1 MSVVIKLKKIRDALL
16 NVSDVVGHYTFSKN
30 MNEYIVW
37 AEDGEG
43 DSLHL
48 NDQKNEQTITGTID
62 LFTKNEY
69 SETIDKIQEALNK
82 SRISFVLQ
90 SVQYEEETKYIHYEW
105 RFEI

>member
-16 NVSDVVGHYTFSKN
+16 YVSDAVGHYTFSKN

-90 SVQYEEETKYIHYEW
+90 SVKYEEETKYIHYEW

>member
-16 NVSDVVGHYTFSKN
+16 TVSDDVGHYTFSKN
-30 MNEYIVW
+30 TNEYIVW
-37 AEDGEG
+37 SEDGEG

-48 NDQKNEQTITGTID
+48 NDQKNEQTITGTVD

-90 SVQYEEETKYIHYEW
+90 SVQYEDETKYIHYEW

>member
-16 NVSDVVGHYTFSKN
+16 NVSDAVGHYTFSKN